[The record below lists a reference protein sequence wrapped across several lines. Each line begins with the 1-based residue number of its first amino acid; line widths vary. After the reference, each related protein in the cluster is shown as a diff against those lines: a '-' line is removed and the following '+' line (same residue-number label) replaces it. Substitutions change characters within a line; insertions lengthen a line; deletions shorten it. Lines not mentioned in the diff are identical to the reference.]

1 MKDKVVL
8 VTGANGGLGKCVTES
23 LLEAGAIVAGVSR
36 KIQQSDFPNTRFDPF
51 PGDLSSGEGADKIV
65 QNVVARFGRVDV
77 VVHTVGGFAG
87 GKTISETDDTIFD
100 RMLDLNLK
108 YAFFLMR
115 AAVPQLRKSGRGRF
129 IAIAS
134 RAAVEPGRGVG
145 AYGASKAALV
155 SLVKTAAAENQ
166 DAGMTANAILPG
178 TMDTPANRQ
187 SDPNAD
193 FSKWVQP
200 HNVANLVLWLASDYG
215 KDMNGA
221 VIPIYGNL

>member
-100 RMLDLNLK
+100 RMLDLYVKCL
-108 YAFFLMR
+108 
-115 AAVPQLRKSGRGRF
+115 GRH
-129 IAIAS
+129 
-134 RAAVEPGRGVG
+134 PVG
-145 AYGASKAALV
+145 AVTEPESGGRSSAGRKE
-155 SLVKTAAAENQ
+155 KT
-166 DAGMTANAILPG
+166 
-178 TMDTPANRQ
+178 
-187 SDPNAD
+187 
-193 FSKWVQP
+193 K
-200 HNVANLVLWLASDYG
+200 
-215 KDMNGA
+215 
-221 VIPIYGNL
+221 

>member
-87 GKTISETDDTIFD
+87 GKTISETDPSAADYIVNW
-100 RMLDLNLK
+100 L
-108 YAFFLMR
+108 FF
-115 AAVPQLRKSGRGRF
+115 S
-129 IAIAS
+129 
-134 RAAVEPGRGVG
+134 
-145 AYGASKAALV
+145 LV
-155 SLVKTAAAENQ
+155 SL
-166 DAGMTANAILPG
+166 LPLRRRSRIQAVHRR
-178 TMDTPANRQ
+178 P
-187 SDPNAD
+187 
-193 FSKWVQP
+193 V
-200 HNVANLVLWLASDYG
+200 NL
-215 KDMNGA
+215 
-221 VIPIYGNL
+221 